1 MPLAY
6 KAVMNRWRAVPPPTW
21 YPLLSSEL
29 TSSSRR
35 SSRPLSPSLPLSV
48 PPLPERMES
57 VGDNEHIASMLSLA
71 DSICLCDGGADSA
84 NDGES
89 GLDLLRD
96 EDGNT
101 YESSRYHTD
110 DGATL
115 HRFMAAM

>member
-1 MPLAY
+1 
-6 KAVMNRWRAVPPPTW
+6 
-21 YPLLSSEL
+21 
-29 TSSSRR
+29 
-35 SSRPLSPSLPLSV
+35 
-48 PPLPERMES
+48 
-57 VGDNEHIASMLSLA
+57 MLSLA

-115 HRFMAAM
+115 HRFMAAMLTGKVVISSSESDMMTNRVNTLVRSVVAGKGVGRGVIIVM